1 MPFPGLY
8 SCCSHRTMITEN
20 AAIGENRRYRCEGFL
35 TKARNCA
42 TLPLMRILHLV
53 HQYPPDHVGGVEQY
67 TRATATALG
76 ERGHTVGVCYRQD
89 APGAGWAE
97 RAAGAVQL
105 YPVWDG
111 VRTPAQR
118 FAATFGARRLT
129 ESIAA
134 VLDRFQPDLVHIQ
147 HLLGLPLAL
156 RQLLVHRRLPYV
168 ITLHDYWWVC
178 VNANLRTNYDQSNC
192 AGPQRHLNCTR
203 CVLARAGSWTA
214 LPLAPAVWAGLT
226 WRAGQAQQW
235 LHGARLLL
243 APSAFV
249 RAWHLQQ
256 GAPADRCQVL
266 ALGVTAPPA
275 AATSPAHEPH
285 ALRFL
290 YLGSIAPIKGVHVIV
305 EAFRAVTGPAELWI
319 AGDATADPAYTAHLQ
334 ALAGKNVRF
343 LGRLDRAGVWQ
354 VLADCDL
361 VLTPS
366 LVPETFCMVNHE
378 AFAAGK
384 PVFAA
389 RIGAL
394 ATNVTDGQDGRLL
407 EPGNVEAWRAAM
419 QRAVD
424 VPAERAQWRA
434 HIKPPL
440 TVDEHVDQLIDY
452 YQQALQ

>member
-1 MPFPGLY
+1 
-8 SCCSHRTMITEN
+8 MIMEN

-42 TLPLMRILHLV
+42 TLQSMRILHLV

-67 TRATATALG
+67 TQATAAALC
-76 ERGHTVGVCYRQD
+76 ERGHTVGVGYRQD
-89 APGAGWAE
+89 APGAGWTE
-97 RAAGAVQL
+97 RADGAVQI
-105 YPVWDG
+105 YPIWDG

-118 FAATFGARRLT
+118 FAATFGARRLS
-129 ESIAA
+129 EGLAA

-147 HLLGLPLAL
+147 HLMGLPLAL
-156 RQLLVHRRLPYV
+156 RQMLTRRRLPYV

-192 AGPQRHLNCTR
+192 AGPRRHLNCTR
-203 CVLARAGSWTA
+203 CVLARAGSWPA
-214 LPLAPAVWAGLT
+214 WPLAPAVWAGLT

-243 APSAFV
+243 APSPFV
-249 RAWHLQQ
+249 RTWHLQQ
-256 GAPADRCQVL
+256 GAPAARCQVL
-266 ALGVTAPPA
+266 ALGVTPPP
-275 AATSPAHEPH
+275 TVSPSSAGASH

-305 EAFRAVTGPAELWI
+305 EALRGVSGPAELWI

-334 ALAGKNVRF
+334 ALAGDGVRF
-343 LGRLDRAGVWQ
+343 LGRLDRAAVWQ

-361 VLTPS
+361 VLAPS

-407 EPGNVEAWRAAM
+407 EAGNVAAWRAAM
-419 QRAVD
+419 QAVVD
-424 VPAERAQWRA
+424 DPAVCAQWRG

-452 YQQALQ
+452 YQQVLRE